1 MKHVQS
7 GECMTVD
14 QQNPAGKFLIG
25 RNNHNEDLS
34 IKSFL
39 FYF

>member
-14 QQNPAGKFLIG
+14 QQNAAGKFLIG
-25 RNNHNEDLS
+25 RNDHNEDFS
-34 IKSFL
+34 IESFS
-39 FYF
+39 F